1 MNTTIV
7 DADAHVTEPPDLW
20 ERYIDP
26 EYRHL
31 AMQLTKDDQGLGI
44 PFG

>member
-31 AMQLTKDDQGLGI
+31 AMPVDEGRPGTGI

>member
-1 MNTTIV
+1 MNAKVV

-31 AMQLTKDDQGLGI
+31 VMRLMKGRPGTGI